1 METFRQSGD
10 KMKGEDGEL
19 SLLDFISYYES
30 GPVLKERTPD
40 VIRTS
45 DQPYVSTFPE
55 DYNYADDEVAPGKT
69 LTRKK
74 KLKKIQKKA
83 LGLTDIPGG
92 SPPGAQGYRP
102 RSSYEQ
108 QDFEVSHTTGFGG
121 PSVIDTDEDKH
132 PYNVSRTKKN
142 KPINISYKT
151 EANDFFSFLE
161 TGKLKRKRIPKV
173 GAIMNTEHR
182 ELTKLA
188 KALSK
193 SGYKKQAKTI
203 IKLASGFAPPALTPE
218 RTDWE
223 TAVTAA
229 LPVITGGII
238 GQPAKGSPPGSDA
251 ADSLGAERMFNYYI
265 DEILKKVKAN
275 LPKTASGGSGG
286 CAPATAGVTCGFT
299 ASQASAVYSAIETA
313 WKALSISS
321 YSSGDLSNAF
331 VTAFDGATGSASREK
346 GIDWLGGSATHD
358 SNLALLAD
366 LKKKEAGGASSSGRP
381 PGGRPRP
388 SGRGSGGSSAAAG
401 SMVTLTD
408 GYIKDQA
415 TGNAFRAWVNEDSA
429 RQSKAN
435 AKIVAD
441 RTAVGKTVTGNQ
453 GTLDPSGATSSSW
466 RNSYVRS
473 AWSVLGEEYKS
484 STEGQANAP
493 AGAKASPGAVTPID
507 ATELSDED
515 LIAYLKSNRKGLK
528 ARDALKQRCGDPRGS
543 CAPKMMVEKFRK
555 HVEKAYVEDA
565 KGDEFFSTTLGGGR
579 RGGPGARRGRGGGVT
594 PGQETIVETDYWVLD
609 NEGLYVRKRDGETF
623 FRSFTD
629 ADGKRFTSD
638 KRGEKKYT
646 LVLISSRD
654 TWPLPSGG
662 GPGYLTDAERKS
674 VLKLVGQQGGT
685 PAYQKALKKVLV
697 NQKGATRG
705 GIFNADWY
713 REDRREDMQKA
724 RKDTSF
730 KKYDPPPAAAHDHV
744 LAAAGRRLRNRRLQ
758 NLKKKGF

>member
-55 DYNYADDEVAPGKT
+55 DYNYADDEVAAGKT

-74 KLKKIQKKA
+74 KLEKIQKKA
-83 LGLTDIPGG
+83 LGLTGIPGG

-121 PSVIDTDEDKH
+121 PSVIDVDEDKH

-173 GAIMNTEHR
+173 GAIMNTEQR

-203 IKLASGFAPPALTPE
+203 IKLASGFAPGALTPE
-218 RTDWE
+218 RADWE
-223 TAVTAA
+223 AAVTAA
-229 LPVITGGII
+229 SAVITSAPLSLSVSGTPDG
-238 GQPAKGSPPGSDA
+238 ADA
-251 ADSLGAERMFNYYI
+251 ADTHGAKAMFDTYI
-265 DEILKKVKAN
+265 VRKLS
-275 LPKTASGGSGG
+275 KTKTRLEDTAAGGGGPCTSASTPVPCGLS
-286 CAPATAGVTCGFT
+286 APQVLAIH
-299 ASQASAVYSAIETA
+299 SAVETA
-313 WKALSISS
+313 WKDLSIDS
-321 YSSGDLSNAF
+321 YTVGDLSNAF
-331 VTAFDGATGSASREK
+331 VDAFDLAKGSASPET
-346 GIDWLGGSATHD
+346 GVDWMARIVALSDANLG
-358 SNLALLAD
+358 LLAD
-366 LKKKEAGGASSSGRP
+366 LKKKEAGGASPSTPSS
-381 PGGRPRP
+381 
-388 SGRGSGGSSAAAG
+388 SSSSSSSRAAAA
-401 SMVTLTD
+401 SMATLTD
-408 GYIKDQA
+408 NYITDQGS
-415 TGNAFRAWVNEDSA
+415 GNDFRAWVNADPA
-429 RQSKAN
+429 RLSKAN

-441 RTAVGKTVTGNQ
+441 RTAGGKTATGSQ
-453 GTLDPSGATSSSW
+453 GRLDPSGAKSSSW

-473 AWSVLGEEYKS
+473 AWSVLGEEYKTS
-484 STEGQANAP
+484 PKGQANAP
-493 AGAKASPGAVTPID
+493 AGAAASPGAATPID
-507 ATELSDED
+507 ATALSDED
-515 LIAYLKSNRKGLK
+515 LIAYLKSDRRDLK
-528 ARDALKQRCGDPRGS
+528 ARDALVKRCGRPPGS
-543 CAPKMMVEKFRK
+543 CTPKTMVDNFREY
-555 HVEKAYVEDA
+555 VEKAYVEDA
-565 KGDEFFSTTLGGGR
+565 KGDPFFQTTLGGGR
-579 RGGPGARRGRGGGVT
+579 RGSPGARRGHGGGVT
-594 PGQETIVETDYWVLD
+594 PGQETIVEADYWVLD

-629 ADGKRFTSD
+629 ADGKRFTPD
-638 KRGEKKYT
+638 KPGEQKYT

-674 VLKLVGQQGGT
+674 VLKLVAQQGGSKQ
-685 PAYQKALKKVLV
+685 YVKALKKVLV

-713 REDRREDMQKA
+713 RENRREDMQEA
-724 RKDTSF
+724 RQDPSF
-730 KKYDPPPAAAHDHV
+730 DKYDPPPAPAAAHDHV
-744 LAAAGRRLRNRRLQ
+744 LAAAGRRLRSRRLQ
-758 NLKKKGF
+758 NLRKKGF

>member
-1 METFRQSGD
+1 
-10 KMKGEDGEL
+10 MKGEDGEL

-121 PSVIDTDEDKH
+121 PSVIDVDEDKH

-173 GAIMNTEHR
+173 GAIMNTEQR

-203 IKLASGFAPPALTPE
+203 IKLAAGGFAPPALGSAYP
-218 RTDWE
+218 DWAAAATSADM
-223 TAVTAA
+223 TAV
-229 LPVITGGII
+229 LTGTHLGFTN
-238 GQPAKGSPPGSDA
+238 AKEA
-251 ADSLGAERMFNYYI
+251 ADKFGAEALFKTYVTRKLG
-265 DEILKKVKAN
+265 EIKTQLDKAEPGATT
-275 LPKTASGGSGG
+275 LG
-286 CAPATAGVTCGFT
+286 CDRTTPTPTKPC
-299 ASQASAVYSAIETA
+299 
-313 WKALSISS
+313 ALSPRQVSDIHAKIKDEFDKISLSS
-321 YSSGDLSNAF
+321 YGTNDFQIALKNAF
-331 VTAFDGATGSASREK
+331 DTAHNGLKGPGGTVETGTAYTGMAT
-346 GIDWLGGSATHD
+346 
-358 SNLALLAD
+358 NLDRFAAAFVN
-366 LKKKEAGGASSSGRP
+366 LKSKEAAGGASSSGRGSKVGR
-381 PGGRPRP
+381 GGSSGGG
-388 SGRGSGGSSAAAG
+388 SGRSSAAAA

-565 KGDEFFSTTLGGGR
+565 KGDDFFSTTLGGGK
-579 RGGPGARRGRGGGVT
+579 GGSPGARRGRGGGVT

-674 VLKLVGQQGGT
+674 VLKLVGQEGGT
-685 PAYQKALKKVLV
+685 KAYQKALKKVLV

-713 REDRREDMQKA
+713 REDRREDMQEA

-730 KKYDPPPAAAHDHV
+730 DTYDPPPAAHDHV